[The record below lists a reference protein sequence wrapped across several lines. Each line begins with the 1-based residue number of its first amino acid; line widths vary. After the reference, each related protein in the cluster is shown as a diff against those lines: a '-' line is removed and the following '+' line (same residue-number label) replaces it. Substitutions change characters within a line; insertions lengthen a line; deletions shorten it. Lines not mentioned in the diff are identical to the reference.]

1 MLKAITEN
9 DELVN
14 VKATKDGKLIVETG
28 GGETSSNNEVKI
40 INEETNPIPAK
51 ITNPVTIPENFTI
64 NNAETSPVP
73 VKVLSGVTIPT
84 EIKVNNTS
92 ETAIPVTVQNQPEQE
107 NETTLNASI
116 QTVGTTATT
125 VVINKKVT
133 SIDIA
138 NYSETADIT
147 MTIGD
152 LVATIGANIATTLVI
167 NKNIT
172 NISLTSNEESTKVQL
187 IVKGV
192 E

>member
-14 VKATKDGKLIVETG
+14 VKATKEGKLLVDIGEDS
-28 GGETSSNNEVKI
+28 GGETSQQV
-40 INEETNPIPAK
+40 
-51 ITNPVTIPENFTI
+51 
-64 NNAETSPVP
+64 
-73 VKVLSGVTIPT
+73 
-84 EIKVNNTS
+84 
-92 ETAIPVTVQNQPEQE
+92 
-107 NETTLNASI
+107 ETTLNASI

-125 VVINKKVT
+125 VAINKKVT

-147 MTIGD
+147 VTASD
-152 LVATIGANIATTLVI
+152 LSATIGANIATTLVI
-167 NKNIT
+167 NKDVT
-172 NISLTSNEESTKVQL
+172 NISLTSTVADTKVQL